1 MAARVAQR
9 EKEQGTKRVRISRG
23 NTKAKMRT
31 RKRTKMRYPMVE
43 QIATLQPVGRT
54 VAEWVGIS

>member
-1 MAARVAQR
+1 M
-9 EKEQGTKRVRISRG
+9 RISRG